1 MDFDTGQ
8 RWVYGPDQIDLA
20 VEQLSQ
26 ASELIAHNGIC
37 FDIPAIKKLHPNFNT
52 SKIVVTDTLVLSRL
66 ICADLKNDDFNKG
79 WANETFP
86 KRLHGSHSLKAW
98 GLRLGVEKGAFG
110 ETTDWSCWTQEM
122 QDYCEQD
129 VTVTHALWQHLQP
142 QTWSQAAIRFE
153 HDIAELCN
161 RIGQAGWTF
170 DTDKAAQLYASL
182 SLEQSTIEEEL
193 QTLFPAWTIED
204 EFIPKV
210 NNKKLGY
217 VKGEPFI
224 KQRVVEF
231 NPNSRKHI
239 EYCLR
244 QKYNWQ
250 PKVFTPSGDAKIDE
264 STLADLPFP
273 EAQKLARSF
282 MLQKRIGML
291 AEGKNGWLRLV
302 DGDGKLR
309 HTINTLGTVTRRC
322 SSFGPNLQQVP
333 ALRAAYGKE
342 CRELFTVRPGFA
354 LVGADLSGIE
364 LRCLAHFL
372 PDDGEYGRQLIN
384 GDIHQ
389 INADKLGISRERM
402 KTVQYAMLYGS
413 GDARL
418 GQILGKGAKEGR
430 ELKAAYF
437 AANPAFAVLMRQVKD
452 ALKRRG
458 HLLALDGG
466 KLIVRSEHGALN
478 VLLQSAGALIAKKW
492 VQLMDQEIKQQNLD
506 AEIIAFV
513 HDEQQL
519 SVRAQEGVPEHVGL
533 LARRM
538 AQKAGEHFKFRIPIE
553 AEYSIGRTWADT
565 H

>member
-1 MDFDTGQ
+1 
-8 RWVYGPDQIDLA
+8 
-20 VEQLSQ
+20 
-26 ASELIAHNGIC
+26 
-37 FDIPAIKKLHPNFNT
+37 
-52 SKIVVTDTLVLSRL
+52 
-66 ICADLKNDDFNKG
+66 
-79 WANETFP
+79 
-86 KRLHGSHSLKAW
+86 
-98 GLRLGVEKGAFG
+98 
-110 ETTDWSCWTQEM
+110 
-122 QDYCEQD
+122 
-129 VTVTHALWQHLQP
+129 
-142 QTWSQAAIRFE
+142 
-153 HDIAELCN
+153 
-161 RIGQAGWTF
+161 
-170 DTDKAAQLYASL
+170 
-182 SLEQSTIEEEL
+182 
-193 QTLFPAWTIED
+193 
-204 EFIPKV
+204 
-210 NNKKLGY
+210 
-217 VKGEPFI
+217 
-224 KQRVVEF
+224 
-231 NPNSRKHI
+231 
-239 EYCLR
+239 
-244 QKYNWQ
+244 
-250 PKVFTPSGDAKIDE
+250 
-264 STLADLPFP
+264 
-273 EAQKLARSF
+273 
-282 MLQKRIGML
+282 ML